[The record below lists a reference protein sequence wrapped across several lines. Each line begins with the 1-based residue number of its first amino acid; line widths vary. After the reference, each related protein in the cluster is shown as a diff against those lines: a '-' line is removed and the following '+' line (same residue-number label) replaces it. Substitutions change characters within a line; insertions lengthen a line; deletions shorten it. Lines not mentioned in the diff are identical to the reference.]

1 MSRNTHI
8 HHLRNRIWL
17 VAGLFAALIILFAGY
32 VRAEKAVV
40 DAANTRFVSNAL
52 ARELRQS
59 SDDLTRMVRSYVA
72 TGEPIYK
79 QHYQEILDI
88 RNGLKALP
96 IDYQNVYWDLVQSD
110 DRRPRGFSSEHSPLL
125 ERMKSAGFTG
135 LEFAKLAQAK
145 ANSDALTKTEFAAM
159 RLLEEQ
165 SHPDDMVRFKAVQML
180 TDDAYHKA
188 KADIMTPI
196 NEFTQLIE
204 NRTARDIEARGTT
217 AAMIRFAFMALGMM
231 MLWTLWSI
239 YQSLKKTLGTSPDE
253 LHQRIAD
260 LGSGNFSTPIPV
272 PGRLEES
279 ILGWL
284 SQMQINLAQ
293 LETARK
299 AAEEKLETSTQ
310 RLTNIINATQAGT
323 WERNLQTGSL
333 LINERWANMLG
344 YTVAEL
350 EPVDSGIWLRLVHPD
365 DLEQA
370 EILKQLHFENKVSVY
385 ECKVRMQHKDG
396 HWVWVLTRGSVVT
409 RTPDGA
415 PEWMAGSH
423 LDISALEEANT
434 QLHQNEKQMR
444 TMLNEMPIGVG
455 LVDESGKIFFRNR
468 YLVNL
473 VGYTDLDAPN
483 MAIWSESAY
492 PDSAYRT
499 KVQRV
504 WSEALTVANDGKH
517 IITAH
522 TYTVTA
528 KDGRKLDVEISGIT
542 TSFGF
547 LATFVDQT
555 ENRQILQQLEE
566 AKALAES
573 NNIRLS
579 RAAESAE
586 LGIFER
592 NLLDNS
598 YIWDR
603 RMFDIYE
610 IPEQQRAT
618 VQYEY
623 WRSRV
628 HPDDLPVVDE
638 KFKVAMAGAGN
649 YDPHFRIICQDGSI
663 RIIQM
668 SAQIVRNKQGEPIK
682 VLGINRDITV
692 QKTLEDSLRIAKSE
706 AEAANQAKSTFM
718 ATMSH
723 EIRTPMNGMLGMIK
737 LLTHT
742 ELTAQQLD
750 YAKKAENATRAL
762 LDIINDILDFSKI
775 EAGKFELDNTQFEL
789 SELLRD
795 LSIVLSTNLSNKHI
809 EVLFARDQSLPK
821 ILIGDPLRLRQ
832 VLLNLTGNA
841 IKFTEYGEVVLS
853 IAQSELFKGA
863 DGRPQVSIEFAVKDT
878 GIGIEPDKIDYVFES
893 FHQAESSI
901 ARRFG
906 GTGLGLAISRHLV
919 ELMGGQLQVAS
930 TFGKG
935 SRFYFTINFEV
946 AAELPETEIPM
957 TAAALK
963 VLIVDDNATSRAI
976 LTVMS
981 QSMGWHS
988 TCVNS
993 GEAALAELTD
1003 NSRDGYDVILMDWR
1017 MPGMNGW
1024 ETVRQIRATAAGSA
1038 STVIV
1043 MITAHGLEFF
1053 NSRSK
1058 EDSELSIDGYLFK
1071 PITASMLFD
1080 AVVDATAMKSGSLK
1094 RQKAQIWNRRLAGLR
1109 ILVAEDNRINQQ
1121 IARELLELNGAAV
1134 EIAVNGAHAVDQ
1146 ALASK
1151 PSVIL
1156 MDMQMPDM
1164 DGLEATRRILTHADM
1179 QSIPIIAMTAN
1190 AMSKDREACL
1200 AAGMVD
1206 HIPKPI
1212 NVEHL
1217 IQTILR
1223 HVTPEPLTASAS
1235 TPALHA
1241 GARLVDVDLAVH
1253 RLGGDRQFYEKVID
1267 AVRNEAPVQLKEL
1280 RKFLAQGDFD
1290 GVARSLHTF
1299 KGLVATL
1306 GAEDLAQRA
1315 AATEKLIRQD
1325 ELAALPNGLLAREL
1339 QEIDRLLL
1347 AVMQELDLQQASQ
1360 TRPAPTIPIL
1370 SQDHGSSD
1378 LHKTTLQH
1386 ELAALR
1392 ELLKTNNMRALTLCK
1407 TIRHTHSNRLD
1418 INELDLLLNI
1428 DETVNALNFNRA
1440 LHLCNNLI
1448 EMIE

>member
-1 MSRNTHI
+1 
-8 HHLRNRIWL
+8 
-17 VAGLFAALIILFAGY
+17 LI
-32 VRAEKAVV
+32 
-40 DAANTRFVSNAL
+40 DAANKHFVSIAL

-59 SDDLTRMVRSYVA
+59 SDDLTRMVRSYAA
-72 TGEPIYK
+72 TGDPIYK
-79 QHYQEILDI
+79 RHYQEILDI

-110 DRRPRGFSSEHSPLL
+110 DRRPRGFTSEHSPFL
-125 ERMKSAGFTG
+125 ERMKLAGFTEQ
-135 LEFAKLAQAK
+135 EFATLARAK
-145 ANSDALTKTEFAAM
+145 VSSDALTRTEFAAM
-159 RLLEEQ
+159 QMLEAQ
-165 SHPDDMVRFKAVQML
+165 PHPDDMLRFKAVQML

-188 KADIMTPI
+188 KAEIMTPI
-196 NEFTQLIE
+196 NDFTQLIE
-204 NRTARDIEARGTT
+204 KRSKQEIEIRGAM
-217 AAMIRFAFMALGMM
+217 AATIRFAFIALGLM

-239 YQSLKKTLGTSPDE
+239 YQSLKKTLGASPNE
-253 LHQRIAD
+253 LHRRIAD

-272 PGRLEES
+272 SGRLGDS

-284 SQMQINLAQ
+284 SQMQINLAH

-299 AAEEKLETSTQ
+299 AAEEKLEISTQ

-323 WERNLQTGSL
+323 WERNLQTGSM

-344 YTVAEL
+344 YTLAEL
-350 EPVDSGIWLRLVHPD
+350 EPIDSSLWFRLLHPD

-370 EILKQLHFENKVSVY
+370 EILKQLHFQNKVSVY

-396 HWVWVLTRGSVVT
+396 RWVWVLTRGSVVT

-434 QLHQNEKQMR
+434 QLRQNEKQMR

-468 YLVNL
+468 YLTHFL
-473 VGYTDLDAPN
+473 GYTELDAPN
-483 MAIWSESAY
+483 LARWWECAY
-492 PDSAYRT
+492 PDPAYRD
-499 KVQRV
+499 KVQRA
-504 WSEALTVANDGKH
+504 WSKALTVASDGKQ
-517 IITAH
+517 IIAAH

-573 NNIRLS
+573 NNIRLT

-592 NLLDNS
+592 NLIDNS
-598 YIWDR
+598 YIWDK
-603 RMFDIYE
+603 RMYAIYE
-610 IPEQQRAT
+610 IPEEQQGALD
-618 VQYEY
+618 YAY

-628 HPDDLPVVDE
+628 HPDDLPGIDE
-638 KFKVAMAGAGN
+638 RFQVAMAGTGN
-649 YDPHFRIICQDGSI
+649 YDPNFRIVRQDGSI

-668 SAQIVRNKQGEPIK
+668 SAQIVRNRHGEPIK

-706 AEAANQAKSTFM
+706 AEAANQAKSTFL

-775 EAGKFELDNTQFEL
+775 EAGKFELDYTQFEL
-789 SELLRD
+789 SALLRD

-809 EVLFARDQSLPK
+809 EVLFAHDESLPK
-821 ILIGDPLRLRQ
+821 ILIGDALRLRQ

-853 IAQSELFKGA
+853 ITQSDLFEGA
-863 DGRPQVSIEFAVKDT
+863 NGRPQVSIEFAVQDT
-878 GIGIEPDKIDYVFES
+878 GIGIEPDKLDYVFES
-893 FHQAESSI
+893 FNQAESSI

-906 GTGLGLAISRHLV
+906 GTGLGLAISKHLV
-919 ELMGGQLQVAS
+919 ELMGGQLQVTS
-930 TFGKG
+930 TFGTG
-935 SRFYFTINFEV
+935 SRFYFTINFDV
-946 AAELPETEIPM
+946 AAELPDAEARM
-957 TAAALK
+957 TGAPLK
-963 VLIVDDNATSRAI
+963 VLIVDDNATSRDI
-976 LTVMS
+976 LTMMS
-981 QSMGWHS
+981 RSMGWQS
-988 TCVNS
+988 VCVDS
-993 GEAALAELTD
+993 GEAALAELAHRGFD
-1003 NSRDGYDVILMDWR
+1003 HYAVILMDWR
-1017 MPGMNGW
+1017 MPGMDGW
-1024 ETVRQIRATAAGSA
+1024 ETVRQIRATAEGGNR
-1038 STVIV
+1038 TVIV
-1043 MITAHGLEFF
+1043 MVTAHGLEFF

-1058 EDSELSIDGYLFK
+1058 EDSELIIDGYLFK

-1080 AVVDATAMKSGSLK
+1080 AVVDATAMKSGSPK
-1094 RQKAQIWNRRLAGLR
+1094 RQKTQIRNQRLAGLR

-1164 DGLEATRRILTHADM
+1164 DGLEATRRILMHADM

-1212 NVEHL
+1212 NVEHV
-1217 IQTILR
+1217 IQSILK
-1223 HVTPEPLTASAS
+1223 HVRPEAHTAK
-1235 TPALHA
+1235 HA
-1241 GARLVDVDLAVH
+1241 RAPLVDVDLALH
-1253 RLGGDRQFYEKVID
+1253 RLGGNRQFYEKLID
-1267 AVRNEAPVQLKEL
+1267 AVRNDAPVQLNAL
-1280 RKFLAQGDFD
+1280 RKSLAHNDF
-1290 GVARSLHTF
+1290 ASASRCLHTF

-1306 GAEDLAQRA
+1306 GAEELAQRA
-1315 AATEKLIRQD
+1315 AATEKLIRQED
-1325 ELAALPNGLLAREL
+1325 HAASQDGSLEREL
-1339 QEIDRLLL
+1339 QKIEESFI
-1347 AVMQELDLQQASQ
+1347 AVMQELDHQQASM
-1360 TRPAPTIPIL
+1360 TTSETAIPML
-1370 SQDHGSSD
+1370 SQDHGSHD
-1378 LHKTTLQH
+1378 LHKVTLQH
-1386 ELAALR
+1386 ALAALR
-1392 ELLKTNNMRALTLCK
+1392 ELLKTNNMRSLALCK
-1407 TIRHTHSNRLD
+1407 NIKHAHSNRLD
-1418 INELDLLLNI
+1418 INELDLLLDI
-1428 DETVNALNFNRA
+1428 DETVNELNFNRA
-1440 LHLCNNLI
+1440 LLLCNNLI